1 MTMNLQQ
8 QSDECG
14 YALEAFGKVLKNN
27 NIEVEGKPNIEL
39 IMEYQKEYRK
49 IEVRNREIENEVNFN
64 FIQSEKSEAYR
75 EWEQSWIDWT
85 KSKLKFRRN
94 EN

>member
-14 YALEAFGKVLKNN
+14 YALEAFAKVLKNN
-27 NIEVEGKPNIEL
+27 NIEAVGKPHIEL

-49 IEVRNREIENEVNFN
+49 IEI
-64 FIQSEKSEAYR
+64 
-75 EWEQSWIDWT
+75 
-85 KSKLKFRRN
+85 RN
-94 EN
+94 ELQFCSIRKNRSI

>member
-14 YALEAFGKVLKNN
+14 YALEAFAKVLKNN

-75 EWEQSWIDWT
+75 EWEQSWIDWL
-85 KSKLKFRRN
+85 KGKLRFTRN
-94 EN
+94 AS